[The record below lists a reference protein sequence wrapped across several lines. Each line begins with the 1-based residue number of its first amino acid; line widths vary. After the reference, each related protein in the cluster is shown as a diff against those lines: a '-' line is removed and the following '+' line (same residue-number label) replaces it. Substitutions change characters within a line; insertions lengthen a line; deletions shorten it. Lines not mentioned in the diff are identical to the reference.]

1 MLIRPPATEHEFEA
15 YYRLR
20 WKILREPWNQPPGS
34 EKDNREAEAL
44 HLAAW
49 SDSGTLMGVG
59 RLHPVTAR
67 SGQIRYMAVDPSQ
80 RGHGI
85 GTAILQELE
94 NLAARSGLEEVM
106 LNAREE
112 AVSFYQT
119 NGYAVVRQ
127 SHCLFGVIPH
137 FEMRKRIARRSLER
151 LGSWDFRASPQ

>member
-1 MLIRPPATEHEFEA
+1 VLIRPPATEPEFEA
-15 YYRLR
+15 YYQLR

-49 SDSGTLMGVG
+49 NDSGALTGVG
-59 RLHPVTAR
+59 RLHRVDAR

-80 RGHGI
+80 RGRGT
-85 GTAILQELE
+85 GTAILRELE

-112 AVSFYQT
+112 SVSFYRA
-119 NGYAVVRQ
+119 NGYQVVQ
-127 SHCLFGVIPH
+127 PSHSLFGVIPH
-137 FEMRKRIARRSLER
+137 FEMRKRLRQFSSER
-151 LGSWDFRASPQ
+151 ETTPDNSA